1 MDDYERHLNAK
12 LQNQEFK
19 AEWDDTESEYS
30 LIKALIR
37 ARNTAGLTQR
47 QLSDRTGIDQAILS
61 RIETGK
67 ANPSMNTLRK
77 LAKGLGKSLRIDFK

>member
-1 MDDYERHLNAK
+1 MDDYEKHLSEK
-12 LQNQEFK
+12 LQNQDFK
-19 AEWDDTESEYS
+19 AEWDDTESEYHF
-30 LIKALIR
+30 IKTLIR

-67 ANPSMNTLRK
+67 ANPSMNTLKK
-77 LAKGLGKSLRIDFK
+77 LAKGLGKRLIIDLK

>member
-30 LIKALIR
+30 LTKALIR